1 MSPSVFAPLVSLS
14 GVRLH
19 PGVDQGSLDEFERY
33 YGIKLPIDHRSALK
47 ESNGMQAYGGYFRL
61 FGVGSGTNV
70 DICSWNNPNCWKF
83 AWEYRCSD
91 FMCFAETAWGDQYA
105 YNIPA
110 LMKGNSQVYF
120 LDCLSMTP
128 TVVASSFTD
137 FFENEFVRSAENPY
151 DVMIK
156 EARQVLGDLKIGKH
170 IIYNPSPLLG
180 GAEESANIQ
189 IMEARTAMICNG
201 DIAIQLDAGPA
212 DGSVRTVTPY
222 EDREGRM
229 RLQLTWV

>member
-1 MSPSVFAPLVSLS
+1 MRPSVFAPLISLS

-19 PGVDQGSLDEFERY
+19 PGADPGSLDEFERS
-33 YGIKLPIDHRSALK
+33 YGVQLPIDHRSALK
-47 ESNGMQAYGGYFRL
+47 ESNGVQAYGGYLRL
-61 FGVGSGTNV
+61 FGVGAGANV
-70 DICSWNNPNCWKF
+70 DIGIWNDFNCWKF

-105 YNIPA
+105 YYIPA
-110 LMKGNSQVYF
+110 LMQGSSQVYF
-120 LDCLSMTP
+120 LDFLSMTP

-137 FFENEFVRSAENPY
+137 FFEKEFVRSAGNPY

-156 EARQVLGDLKIGKH
+156 EARQVLGDLETGEH

-189 IMEARTAMICNG
+189 KMEARMAIICNG
-201 DIAIQLDAGPA
+201 DIASQLDAGPA

-229 RLQLTWV
+229 RLQLTWA

>member
-1 MSPSVFAPLVSLS
+1 MSPSVFAPLFSLS

-19 PGVDQGSLDEFERY
+19 PGADLGSLGELERS
-33 YGIKLPIDHRSALK
+33 YGVQLPIDHRTALK
-47 ESNGMQAYGGYFRL
+47 ESNGVEAYGGYLRL
-61 FGVGSGTNV
+61 FGVESGTNV
-70 DICSWNNPNCWKF
+70 DIGSWNDSNCWKF
-83 AWEYRCSD
+83 AWEHRCSD

-105 YNIPA
+105 YNINA
-110 LMKGNSQVYF
+110 LMQGSSQVYF

-137 FFENEFVRSAENPY
+137 FFEKEFVRSAEDPY

-156 EARQVLGDLKIGKH
+156 EARQVLGDLDIGEH

-189 IMEARTAMICNG
+189 KMEARTAMICNG

-212 DGSVRTVTPY
+212 DGIVRTVTPY
-222 EDREGRM
+222 DDREGRM
-229 RLQLTWV
+229 RLQLTWA